1 MEKKKK
7 KELGIVLLL
16 LVAVVIMTVGFANY
30 TQRLN
35 ITGNVTVKGS
45 PWDVRYVANSINETT
60 GTGAVSAT
68 SASVNNTD
76 FSFTVTLQKPGDFYE
91 ATIKPHNYGTIGAQ
105 LTNVSMSALTTAQN
119 NYLEYTVTVGG
130 TTYTATTSAL
140 SQEVDPAV
148 ALAAGAEHEVKVKVL
163 YKQPNDASL
172 LPAEDVNV
180 TVTGSLNYTSVQ

>member
-7 KELGIVLLL
+7 KELSIVLLL

-35 ITGNVTVKGS
+35 ITGNVTVKGK

-91 ATIKPHNYGTIGAQ
+91 ATIKPHNYGTIGAE
-105 LTNVSMSALTTAQN
+105 LTTVTMSTLNSQQQ
-119 NYLEYTVTVGG
+119 NYLEYTVTVNDAPYTQ
-130 TTYTATTSAL
+130 TTTLQTPL
-140 SQEVDPAV
+140 
-148 ALAAGAEHEVKVKVL
+148 ALAAGAEHTVKVKVL

-180 TVTGSLNYTSVQ
+180 TVTGSLDYTSVQ